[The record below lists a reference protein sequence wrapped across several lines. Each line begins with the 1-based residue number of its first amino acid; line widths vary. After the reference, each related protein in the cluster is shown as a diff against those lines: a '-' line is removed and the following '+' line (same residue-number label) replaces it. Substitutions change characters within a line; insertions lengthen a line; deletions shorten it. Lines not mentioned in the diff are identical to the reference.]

1 MDTKLTEKM
10 QAWLNAEPEDRSLE
24 EGVVMVLQ
32 LTRNRFLADN
42 IKRRKDMKMLE
53 YQLQKYLKQRLNTV
67 THQEVEEMKKQAAKI
82 AEDRHLDAKRKTPK
96 SLPEEWKKGKRED
109 HDSLPEEMQA
119 LYKENL
125 NLLRRMRECHM
136 QARRL
141 AKIQQPCTDC
151 DVYPFVKELIELD
164 KKYRDNWARYDS
176 YGREQAD
183 DK

>member
-10 QAWLNAEPEDRSLE
+10 QAWLNAKPEDRSID
-24 EGVVMVLQ
+24 EGTELVLK
-32 LTRNRFLADN
+32 LTGNRFMCQN
-42 IKRRKDMKMLE
+42 IKNRKDFKMIE
-53 YQLQKYLKQRLNTV
+53 YQLRKYLPQRLQQV
-67 THQEVEEMKKQAAKI
+67 THEEVERMTKEAAKI

-125 NLLRRMRECHM
+125 NLLRRMRECHL
-136 QARRL
+136 QAR
-141 AKIQQPCTDC
+141 KIAQSKQPCTDC

-164 KKYRDNWARYDS
+164 KKYRDNWARYDA

-183 DK
+183 EK